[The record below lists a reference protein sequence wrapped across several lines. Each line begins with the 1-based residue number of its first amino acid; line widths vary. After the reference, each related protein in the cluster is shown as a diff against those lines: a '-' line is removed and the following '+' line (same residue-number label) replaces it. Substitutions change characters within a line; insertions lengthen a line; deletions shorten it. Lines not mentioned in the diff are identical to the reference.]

1 MQLLTPPL
9 LLQST
14 PADVD
19 HSVPK
24 TAASTSLD
32 LTARP
37 STADQLQMY
46 NELLLPGTARCKS
59 FSEWAKEGN
68 KDAAP
73 MYLTNDVVYMRDSL
87 ESYQQHHQ
95 VIQRLLSTGIM
106 DDRCRKALMECQ
118 SVANGGNLMPACM
131 MA

>member
-1 MQLLTPPL
+1 MQLLTQRL

-19 HSVPK
+19 HSVPD

-46 NELLLPGTARCKS
+46 NELLML
-59 FSEWAKEGN
+59 
-68 KDAAP
+68 
-73 MYLTNDVVYMRDSL
+73 
-87 ESYQQHHQ
+87 
-95 VIQRLLSTGIM
+95 I
-106 DDRCRKALMECQ
+106 ALCPTP
-118 SVANGGNLMPACM
+118 L
-131 MA
+131 